1 MANAVLGK
9 SLGSDWF
16 SLSQDFAFCIE
27 TVQPM
32 YFFFLSEAGKF
43 KICNQ
48 NSKNKN
54 WILSFFTVK
63 LSQEAKKI
71 EIFPTFSKMDEKDK
85 HSPSEFYYP
94 EDLETFDLETETGI
108 TECHTINKLLTE
120 LAWAILGNVGPRSWQ
135 YRLSKARSVLPLPRL
150 VSARLVSS

>member
-1 MANAVLGK
+1 
-9 SLGSDWF
+9 
-16 SLSQDFAFCIE
+16 
-27 TVQPM
+27 
-32 YFFFLSEAGKF
+32 
-43 KICNQ
+43 
-48 NSKNKN
+48 
-54 WILSFFTVK
+54 
-63 LSQEAKKI
+63 
-71 EIFPTFSKMDEKDK
+71 MDDKDK

-120 LAWAILGNVGPRSWQ
+120 LAWAILGNAGPRSWQ